1 MSNQSLT
8 VSSSQTLNR
17 PPIPPNDAVIF
28 RGDGEPISP
37 QLLSAHLASILDSGS
52 ITPDNYSKGGTISEL
67 ESRFADMLGK
77 ETSIFMPTGTLA
89 NHLAIRSLCGDKPRA
104 IVQEQSHLYNDTG
117 DCTTRL
123 SGINLV
129 PLAKDLPCF
138 TLDDVKQII
147 HKSESGRVSNQ
158 IGALLIESPVRRQ
171 MGQVMSFEDM
181 KEVTSLCREHGIG
194 THLDG
199 SSI

>member
-1 MSNQSLT
+1 MLVNEFC
-8 VSSSQTLNR
+8 
-17 PPIPPNDAVIF
+17 IF
-28 RGDGEPISP
+28 I
-37 QLLSAHLASILDSGS
+37 
-52 ITPDNYSKGGTISEL
+52 
-67 ESRFADMLGK
+67 
-77 ETSIFMPTGTLA
+77 PTGTLG
-89 NHLAIRSLCGDKPRA
+89 NHLAIRTLCGDKPRA

-181 KEVTSLCREHGIG
+181 KEVTSFCRLLGILR
-194 THLDG
+194 HFE
-199 SSI
+199 